1 MDETMRKLLTVWN
14 WLPAT
19 HLVAE
24 LGTVRAAAQALKV
37 SPSAVSRMVTL
48 TEQTIQCAILER
60 GPNRVIVTQAGTD
73 FSIHTGQALSTL
85 REVLLRHAADFR
97 R

>member
-1 MDETMRKLLTVWN
+1 MRKLLTIWN

-24 LGTVRAAAQALKV
+24 LGTVRAAAQALRV

-48 TEQTIQCAILER
+48 AEQTILLEILER
-60 GPNRVIVTQAGTD
+60 GPNRVVVTEVGRD
-73 FSIHTGQALSTL
+73 FSVHTGQALATL
-85 REVLLRHAADFR
+85 REVLLRHSRDFR